1 MVFRTLMYGNN
12 RYQIGINQRVKC
24 PFRKT
29 NHKKGFI
36 LHEAFV
42 GCTRFELATPALS
55 RQCSKP
61 TELTT
66 RIADKNKKEIMV

>member
-1 MVFRTLMYGNN
+1 MREGV
-12 RYQIGINQRVKC
+12 
-24 PFRKT
+24 
-29 NHKKGFI
+29 
-36 LHEAFV
+36 FV

-66 RIADKNKKEIMV
+66 HFDHKNKQRIFH